1 MTIDEYTSLT
11 RELASGDADEARTS
25 QILVSLTD
33 AFTESSSNLEN
44 AQNEITKL
52 TDSNTSLKQ
61 ANYELFLRIGS
72 KPSDTPDASEQTVK
86 TPEDYTAEIG
96 EYR

>member
-44 AQNEITKL
+44 AQNEIP
-52 TDSNTSLKQ
+52 N
-61 ANYELFLRIGS
+61 
-72 KPSDTPDASEQTVK
+72 
-86 TPEDYTAEIG
+86 
-96 EYR
+96 

>member
-1 MTIDEYTSLT
+1 MTIDEYNELT
-11 RELASGDADEARTS
+11 RELASGSADEARTS

-33 AFTESSSNLEN
+33 AYTESASNLEN

-52 TDSNTSLKQ
+52 TDSNNSLKQ

-72 KPSDTPDASEQTVK
+72 KPSDSSDPEESTHK

>member
-1 MTIDEYTSLT
+1 MTIDEYNELT
-11 RELASGDADEARTS
+11 RELASGSADEARAS

-33 AFTESSSNLEN
+33 AFTESASNLEN

-72 KPSDTPDASEQTVK
+72 KPSDSPDTEESTHK

>member
-25 QILVSLTD
+25 RILVSLTD

-72 KPSDTPDASEQTVK
+72 KPSDQPDTSEQTPK

>member
-33 AFTESSSNLEN
+33 AFTESASNLEN

-52 TDSNTSLKQ
+52 TDSNASLKQ

-72 KPSDTPDASEQTVK
+72 KPSEPSVPEESTSK
-86 TPEDYTAEIG
+86 SPEDYTAEIG